1 MCPNAQ
7 ENGEIRPSNAI
18 RAGRGADGGPHLVS
32 ALREGRKGA
41 NICSSSGV
49 IRGIPAKGT
58 SKMKLRLIGAAFAI
72 SLLPVTANAQVT
84 IDMSAL
90 TCDQYL
96 AMSPSM
102 SRDFSAWM
110 SGWYSYQTRRRFV
123 DVLAHQKN
131 IESLKSWCQFRPQA
145 SVMNALQSLIG
156 PQ

>member
-1 MCPNAQ
+1 
-7 ENGEIRPSNAI
+7 
-18 RAGRGADGGPHLVS
+18 
-32 ALREGRKGA
+32 
-41 NICSSSGV
+41 
-49 IRGIPAKGT
+49 
-58 SKMKLRLIGAAFAI
+58 MKLRLISAAFAI
-72 SLLPVTANAQVT
+72 SLLPATANAQVI

-123 DVLAHQKN
+123 DVVAHQKN
-131 IESLKSWCQFRPQA
+131 IESLKSWCEFRPQA
-145 SVMNALQSLIG
+145 SVMSALQSLIG